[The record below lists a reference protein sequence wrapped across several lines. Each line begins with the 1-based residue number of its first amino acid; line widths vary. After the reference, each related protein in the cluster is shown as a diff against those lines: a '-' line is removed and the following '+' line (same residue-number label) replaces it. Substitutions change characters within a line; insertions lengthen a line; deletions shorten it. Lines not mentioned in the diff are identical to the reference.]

1 MKKIIALIIVI
12 CSLCMTLCSCDI
24 LAQYI
29 PGFKKDPGP
38 NTPEEPVSDATVT
51 EEEWNAAFELGDN
64 VTITAET
71 SSSAKMSAP
80 AMKYEAEYVSTS
92 TAFNKYTEA
101 AWYSK
106 TTSYNKKVENGD
118 VAEGSSE
125 YDSYEALN
133 NDDGN
138 WYRIY
143 KDSNGKWVANKN
155 YKNDNLIFAQIETI
169 IGGKINYSD
178 FTFDSN
184 KKAYTRSFDASRL
197 GGTVPF
203 KEGTVAIYFKDGA
216 IVKLEITMSGSSS
229 QDMEVETGE
238 MTTVTIEGQTLITI
252 TFTDYGTTSVD
263 VPKYTIVEY

>member
-1 MKKIIALIIVI
+1 MKKIIALILVI
-12 CSLCMTLCSCDI
+12 CTLCVTLCSCDM

-29 PGFKKDPGP
+29 PGFKKDPEP
-38 NTPEEPVSDATVT
+38 HTPEEPVIDATVT
-51 EEEWNAAFELGDN
+51 EEEWNSAFELGNN

-71 SSSAKMSAP
+71 LSSAKMAAP
-80 AMKYEAEYVSTS
+80 AMKYESEYVSRS
-92 TAFNKYTEA
+92 TNFSKYTEA

-106 TTSYNKKVENGD
+106 TTSYNKRVENGD
-118 VAEGSSE
+118 VTEDSSE
-125 YDSYEALN
+125 SDSYEALN
-133 NDDGN
+133 NDGE

-143 KDSNGKWVANKN
+143 KNSDGEWVADEN
-155 YKNDNLIFAQIETI
+155 YKNDIMIFYQIETI
-169 IGGKINYSD
+169 IGGKINFND
-178 FTFDSN
+178 FTFDSD

-238 MTTVTIEGQTLITI
+238 TTTVTIEGQTLITI
-252 TFTDYGTTSVD
+252 SFTDYGTTSVD
-263 VPKYTIVEY
+263 VPKYTILEY